1 MSKSIIDPYI
11 GIEFEFNKLMSYQ
24 GLIDSL
30 NNNESFLE
38 LEIGDP
44 KTLKWD
50 YDFLMTV
57 MQLISNKHSYELEK
71 INGFS
76 YFWLAFDYIYEATT
90 YALVNNKKQ
99 VGQTEMLNTF
109 KYWDYLPFEL
119 RLDILDDLFIQENI
133 DYENHPFQLSA
144 PRKKEKFQKIIP
156 FKILQKRT
164 D

>member
-44 KTLKWD
+44 TTLKWD

-57 MQLISNKHSYELEK
+57 MQLIANK
-71 INGFS
+71 IFS
-76 YFWLAFDYIYEATT
+76 CFIYSIG
-90 YALVNNKKQ
+90 V
-99 VGQTEMLNTF
+99 
-109 KYWDYLPFEL
+109 
-119 RLDILDDLFIQENI
+119 LFYVKNQI
-133 DYENHPFQLSA
+133 
-144 PRKKEKFQKIIP
+144 
-156 FKILQKRT
+156 
-164 D
+164 